1 MLMNFVL
8 GISMMV
14 FCLFLQGILVLV
26 ALRFFSRR
34 EHVVGV
40 SFAASMRVTAGMMAI
55 LIIGNIAQVIAWGA
69 LFYGLGEFEDFSRAV
84 YHSAVNFA
92 TLGYGDIVMSPE
104 HELLGPLEA
113 LNGVL
118 MVGVSTAALSRAF
131 SEALKDRIPHAH

>member
-40 SFAASMRVTAGMMAI
+40 SFVASMRVTAGMMAI
-55 LIIGNIAQVIAWGA
+55 LIIGNIAQVIAWGRC
-69 LFYGLGEFEDFSRAV
+69 FTV
-84 YHSAVNFA
+84 W
-92 TLGYGDIVMSPE
+92 
-104 HELLGPLEA
+104 
-113 LNGVL
+113 
-118 MVGVSTAALSRAF
+118 VS
-131 SEALKDRIPHAH
+131 LKTFRGRCITRRLTSQR